1 MNCTDCQE
9 KFTAILDDD
18 APDDMTT
25 VFTAHLASCPSC
37 ASEFSGFKKTVQTVQ
52 ALPKQP
58 VPGDFL
64 VGINE
69 KLDLTTFARLKSWF
83 DFMGQ
88 HKLTA
93 SATVA
98 TLVIG
103 VISATVLQT
112 PNMNQA
118 QLSGER
124 ATYTQAITTQQ
135 EAKTNDH
142 NYYPDV
148 PYLASKQPEQ
158 KRGNTILPGVQFAS
172 TSTRV
177 NNNYY
182 GVQTPRGSPSEHATT
197 TYTSLNLT
205 RTNPK
210 PDFHIVVHPA
220 SARQQQKITRTFAAN
235 SNWKTHLHNSTLFV
249 TLTDE
254 QLPEFQELFPPSAPP
269 HKRLDLSPLTR
280 NTDRHLFTI
289 AISFK

>member
-9 KFTAILDDD
+9 KFTEILDDD
-18 APDDMTT
+18 APADMAAA
-25 VFTAHLASCPSC
+25 FTAHLTSCPSC
-37 ASEFSGFKKTVQTVQ
+37 ASEFSGFKKTVQTLQ
-52 ALPKQP
+52 TLAKQQ
-58 VPGDFL
+58 VPADFL
-64 VGINE
+64 IGINE
-69 KLDLTTFARLKSWF
+69 KLDSTTFTKVKNWF
-83 DFMGQ
+83 AFMGQ

-112 PNMNQA
+112 PNINEI

-135 EAKTNDH
+135 EAKINDH
-142 NYYPDV
+142 NYYPGV
-148 PYLASKQPEQ
+148 PYLASRQPEQ
-158 KRGNTILPGVQFAS
+158 KRSNTILPGVQFAS
-172 TSTRV
+172 TSTGK
-177 NNNYY
+177 NNYHY
-182 GVQTPRGSPSEHATT
+182 GVQPPRGSPNKYATT
-197 TYTSLNLT
+197 AYTSLNLT

-220 SARQQQKITRTFAAN
+220 SASQQQKITRTVAAN